1 MLNRTDVALWSGL
14 LAVILTGGITLLMGD
29 STANGL
35 RIALYGAALLTPLFL
50 LWMRSEKKQREQPPY
65 LGNAPEIPL
74 LMTSAALGLLLW
86 FIVWWGM
93 DFLNYELVEAVG
105 RYTPETGGRNRWAVE
120 VIQTTLLIPFALSML
135 ILGLMRI
142 RLSHLRRFSAALM
155 MAAFFAVLSMMTAP
169 YLSQNTPTGMVGFTG
184 YLIIGLAASLVS
196 LHTDSL
202 WTGFALVSSFMYANL
217 AFLFELL
224 NRQIGVDHWEMGW
237 LLPVMLCAFGVLVLS
252 QVIRFRTL
260 PPSPRKKSDSL
271 SGIGYAALAVL
282 LMVWVFL
289 AVDEM
294 DSRNE
299 AGSEPPAGV
308 IEG

>member
-1 MLNRTDVALWSGL
+1 MLNRTDVATWSGL
-14 LAVILTGGITLLMGD
+14 LAVILIGGVTLLMGD

-35 RIALYGAALLTPLFL
+35 RIALYGAALLTPIAL
-50 LWMRSEKKQREQPPY
+50 LWILSEEKQDWRPY
-65 LGNAPEIPL
+65 LGATPEIPL

-86 FIVWWGM
+86 LIVWWGM
-93 DFLNYELVEAVG
+93 DFLNHELVEAVG
-105 RYTPETGGRNRWAVE
+105 RYIPETGGTTPWAVE
-120 VIQTTLLIPFALSML
+120 VIQTTLLIPFALSLL
-135 ILGLMRI
+135 IFGLMRL
-142 RLSHLRRFSAALM
+142 RLSQLHRLSAALM
-155 MAAFFAVLSMMTAP
+155 MAAFFAVLCMITAP
-169 YLSQNTPTGMVGFTG
+169 YLSQNTPRGMIGFIG
-184 YLIIGLAASLVS
+184 YLVIGLAASLIS

-202 WTGFALVSSFMYANL
+202 WTGFALVASFMYANL

-224 NRQIGVDHWEMGW
+224 ERQIGVDYWARGW

-260 PPSPRKKSDSL
+260 PPSPRKKSDAL
-271 SGIGYAALAVL
+271 SGMGWLALVVL

-294 DSRNE
+294 DARNE